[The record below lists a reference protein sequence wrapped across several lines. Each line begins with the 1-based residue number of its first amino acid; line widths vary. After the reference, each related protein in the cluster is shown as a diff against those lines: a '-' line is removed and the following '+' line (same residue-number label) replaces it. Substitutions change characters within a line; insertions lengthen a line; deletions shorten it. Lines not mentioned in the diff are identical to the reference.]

1 MPKRPN
7 IARFSTDNDTSFAQ
21 WRLHFES
28 QLKALGV
35 AGDKRKD
42 LLLCCMEG
50 TAFTFV
56 SRTVLDTPTIE
67 YGALKK

>member
-1 MPKRPN
+1 MPKIPN
-7 IARFSTDNDTSFAQ
+7 IPRFRGDNDTSFDQ
-21 WRLHFES
+21 WCLHFES

-35 AGDKRKD
+35 ADDKRKD

-56 SRTVLDTPTIE
+56 SKTVLDTPTIE